1 MCLLRRY
8 TGVHFKQSGV
18 YKHTHTHTHTEQVHM
33 RGEIGDVCL
42 QVRFMSLTLEIHN
55 YLETRT

>member
-1 MCLLRRY
+1 M
-8 TGVHFKQSGV
+8 HFKQSGV
-18 YKHTHTHTHTEQVHM
+18 YKHTHTHTHTHTEQVHM